1 MNTIDHIQEDE
12 IDLKEL
18 FKVIW
23 NYKVFI
29 VVFTAIVTLLS
40 IVYTLTITP
49 IYEVKSVVRIGFIG
63 EDLVEQPKILEQKL
77 RLVFDV
83 ENNHKSLQ
91 EKAWVSDISIIKGVD
106 DFLQISTQSYSND
119 LALEQNKEVVAFLQN
134 EYKYQIDEF
143 ALKTQTNIKNFEKQ
157 IDYINNVTKVNILR
171 AIDKINNQD
180 IVKIDEKIRLL
191 KEQDLFKINERI
203 RLLKE
208 QDIFRINEK
217 IRVLKE
223 QDLLK
228 IDEKINFI
236 KTIEIHTIDNKI
248 KFNETKLKEYE
259 NLLVDISKTKS
270 IDNTQAMLMQMQ
282 ILNTQNLIL
291 NLQNQI
297 ENLIKEKENIILL
310 TLRDLEIEKKNLID
324 ITLIDLENKRK
335 NLIEISLGDLEIE
348 KKNLIDITLRDLELQ
363 KTNLIN
369 DEIQNLN
376 IKLNID
382 LEQKINDLQNQISF
396 EELNFTNN
404 RAVNS
409 ELVGNYI
416 IKDNAIKPQKS
427 LIIVVAF
434 IIGFILS
441 IFMVFIYNFV
451 REKK

>member
-1 MNTIDHIQEDE
+1 MNTNQHIQEDE

-18 FKVIW
+18 FQVIW
-23 NYKVFI
+23 NYKIFI
-29 VVFTAIVTLLS
+29 LFFTAIVTLSS

-63 EDLVEQPKILEQKL
+63 ENLVEEPKILEQKL

-83 ENNHKSLQ
+83 ANNHKSLQ

-119 LALEQNKEVVAFLQN
+119 LALEKNKEVVAFLQN

-143 ALKTQTNIKNFEKQ
+143 ALKTQTNIKNLEKQ

-171 AIDKINNQD
+171 AIEKINNQD

-191 KEQDLFKINERI
+191 KEQDLYE
-203 RLLKE
+203 L
-208 QDIFRINEK
+208 
-217 IRVLKE
+217 
-223 QDLLK
+223 
-228 IDEKINFI
+228 DEKIKFI
-236 KTIEIHTIDNKI
+236 KTVEIQTIDNKI

-270 IDNTQAMLMQMQ
+270 TDNTQAMLMQMQ

-297 ENLIKEKENIILL
+297 ENLIKERENLILL
-310 TLRDLEIEKKNLID
+310 VVNNLEMQKKNLID
-324 ITLIDLENKRK
+324 IKLRDLK
-335 NLIEISLGDLEIE
+335 LE
-348 KKNLIDITLRDLELQ
+348 KQNLID
-363 KTNLIN
+363 
-369 DEIQNLN
+369 DEIQTLN

-382 LEQKINDLQNQISF
+382 LEEKINDLQSQISF
-396 EELNFTNN
+396 EKLKLVNN

-409 ELVGNYI
+409 ELVGSYI
-416 IKDNAIKPQKS
+416 LKDNPIKPKKS
-427 LIIVVAF
+427 LIVVVAF
-434 IIGFILS
+434 ITGFILS
-441 IFMVFIYNFV
+441 IFMVFVYNFF

>member
-1 MNTIDHIQEDE
+1 MNTIDHIQKDE

-18 FKVIW
+18 FKVIC

-40 IVYTLTITP
+40 IVYTLTIIP

-63 EDLVEQPKILEQKL
+63 ENLVEQPKILEQKL

-91 EKAWVSDISIIKGVD
+91 EKAYVSDINIIKGVD

-191 KEQDLFKINERI
+191 KEQDLFELN
-203 RLLKE
+203 
-208 QDIFRINEK
+208 
-217 IRVLKE
+217 
-223 QDLLK
+223 
-228 IDEKINFI
+228 EKINFI
-236 KTIEIHTIDNKI
+236 KTVEIKTIDNKI
-248 KFNETKLKEYE
+248 KFNENKLKEYE
-259 NLLVDISKTKS
+259 NLLIDISKTKS
-270 IDNTQAMLMQMQ
+270 IDTTQAMLMQMQ

-297 ENLIKEKENIILL
+297 ENLIKERENFILL
-310 TLRDLEIEKKNLID
+310 VVNNLEMQKKNLID
-324 ITLIDLENKRK
+324 IK
-335 NLIEISLGDLEIE
+335 
-348 KKNLIDITLRDLELQ
+348 LRDFELEKQ
-363 KTNLIN
+363 NLIN
-369 DEIQNLN
+369 DEIETLKT
-376 IKLNID
+376 KLNID

-396 EELNFTNN
+396 EELKLVNN

-416 IKDNAIKPQKS
+416 VKDNPIKPKKS
-427 LIIVVAF
+427 LIVVVAF
-434 IIGFILS
+434 ITGFILS

-451 REKK
+451 REEK